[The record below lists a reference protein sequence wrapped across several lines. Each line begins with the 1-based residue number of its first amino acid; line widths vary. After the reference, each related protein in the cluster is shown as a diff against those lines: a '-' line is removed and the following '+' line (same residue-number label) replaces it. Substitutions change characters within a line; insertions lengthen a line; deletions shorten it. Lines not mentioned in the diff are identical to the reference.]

1 MAKQIPHISLNTL
14 RYEKRCNMADDEGT
28 GRLDKK
34 DQDKV
39 IDALRRVL
47 QSVEVDAPPSLRKE
61 E

>member
-1 MAKQIPHISLNTL
+1 
-14 RYEKRCNMADDEGT
+14 MADDEGT